1 VIKAWRLSKAR
12 YAADLSGV
20 GAARDGQR
28 WNPPGQPAVYLGL
41 TPEITVLELM
51 VHLNGVFAAP
61 LVLCSY
67 AVPDE
72 PRLIAR
78 PDPSD
83 LPPGWDAIPH
93 SHSSATFGGRW
104 LRAAGQ
110 LALVLPSVVVP
121 QARNLMLNP
130 LHPAI
135 TTVALLDQVPFRLDH
150 RLTGSG

>member
-1 VIKAWRLSKAR
+1 MIKAWRLSKAR
-12 YAADLSGV
+12 YAADLSGL

-28 WNPPGQPAVYLGL
+28 WNPPDQPAVYLGF

-83 LPPGWDAIPH
+83 LPTGWDAIPH
-93 SHSSATFGGRW
+93 SRSSAAFGGRW
-104 LRAAGQ
+104 LREAGQ

-130 LHPAI
+130 FHPAI
-135 TTVALLDQVPFRLDH
+135 TAVALLDQVPFRLDQ

>member
-1 VIKAWRLSKAR
+1 MIKAWRLSKAR

-67 AVPDE
+67 AVP
-72 PRLIAR
+72 LMN
-78 PDPSD
+78 
-83 LPPGWDAIPH
+83 PG
-93 SHSSATFGGRW
+93 
-104 LRAAGQ
+104 
-110 LALVLPSVVVP
+110 
-121 QARNLMLNP
+121 
-130 LHPAI
+130 
-135 TTVALLDQVPFRLDH
+135 
-150 RLTGSG
+150 